1 MVTIHARPPKELR
14 RWEGNLQKERDGA
27 AVYAALAQSEKDPN
41 LARVYAKLA
50 AVEEA
55 HAEFWKRRI
64 IDAGHYPPEK
74 PPGLRSRMLVFMA
87 RRFGAATALPI
98 IAAGEARDSGAYA
111 GQPEALAA
119 GLAADE
125 QGHARVLRA
134 ATTGHGLAGSEV
146 ARIEGRHRSGGGNA
160 LRAAV
165 LGANDGLVSNLCL
178 VMGVAGA
185 AASER
190 VVLLTGLAG
199 LVAGACSMAMGEWLS
214 VNSSR
219 ELYQSQIAAEAE
231 ELAQSPDE
239 EKAELALIY
248 QAKGLDEAQAK
259 ALADRL
265 LSDTT
270 TALETLTREEL
281 GIDPKELGGSPWT
294 AAGSSFV
301 LFAIGAIFPIVP
313 YFFLKSQTAFVSS
326 LVLSGVAL
334 AAIGAGTS
342 LFTGRGAVFSA
353 IRQLLI
359 GLAAAA
365 VTYGAGALV
374 GASLS

>member
-1 MVTIHARPPKELR
+1 MTNRDDVR
-14 RWEGNLQKERDGA
+14 RFETNLQKEREGA

-41 LARVYAKLA
+41 LANVYAKLA
-50 AVEEA
+50 AIEEA
-55 HAEFWKRRI
+55 HGDFWKKKLAE
-64 IDAGHYPPEK
+64 AGARPNDSGL
-74 PPGLRSRMLVFMA
+74 GLRARMLVFLA

-98 IAAGEARDSGAYA
+98 IAAGEASDSGAYA
-111 GQPEALAA
+111 GQPDALAA

-134 ATTGHGLAGSEV
+134 AASGQGMEGAQV
-146 ARIEGRHRSGGGNA
+146 AKLEGRHRSGGGNA

-231 ELAQSPDE
+231 ELAQSPEE

-259 ALADRL
+259 ELADRL
-265 LSDTT
+265 LSNAD

-281 GIDPKELGGSPWT
+281 GIDPKELGGSAWM
-294 AAGSSFV
+294 AAVSSFI
-301 LFAIGAIFPIVP
+301 LFSIGAVFPILPFV
-313 YFFLKSQTAFVSS
+313 FLKGQAAFVGSI
-326 LVLSGVAL
+326 VLSGVGLIAL
-334 AAIGAGTS
+334 GAGTS
-342 LFTGRGAVFSA
+342 LFTGKGAIFSS

-374 GASLS
+374 GASLG

>member
-1 MVTIHARPPKELR
+1 MAGRDDLR
-14 RWEGNLQKERDGA
+14 RFENNLQKEREGA
-27 AVYAALAQSEKDPN
+27 AVYAALAKAEKDPN
-41 LARVYAKLA
+41 RADVYAKLA
-50 AVEEA
+50 AIEEA
-55 HAEFWKRRI
+55 HADFWVKKLTEAGARPHDKRL
-64 IDAGHYPPEK
+64 
-74 PPGLRSRMLVFMA
+74 GLRTRMLVFLA

-98 IAAGEARDSGAYA
+98 IAAGEASDSGAYA
-111 GQPEALAA
+111 GQPDALAA

-134 ATTGHGLAGSEV
+134 ATSGGMTGAEV
-146 ARIEGRHRSGGGNA
+146 AKLEGRHRSGGGNA

-190 VVLLTGLAG
+190 TVLLTGLAG

-231 ELAQSPDE
+231 ELAQSPEE

-248 QAKGLDEAQAK
+248 QAKGLDEAQARE
-259 ALADRL
+259 LADRL
-265 LSDTT
+265 LSNAD

-281 GIDPKELGGSPWT
+281 GIDPKELGGSAWM
-294 AAGSSFV
+294 AAASSFV
-301 LFAIGAIFPIVP
+301 LFSIGAVFPILPFV
-313 YFFLKSQTAFVSS
+313 FLKGQAAFVGSI
-326 LVLSGVAL
+326 VLSGVGLIAL
-334 AAIGAGTS
+334 GAGTS
-342 LFTGRGAVFSA
+342 LFTGKGAIFSA

-374 GASLS
+374 GASLG

>member
-74 PPGLRSRMLVFMA
+74 RPGLRSRMLVFLA
-87 RRFGAATALPI
+87 KRFGAATALPI

-199 LVAGACSMAMGEWLS
+199 LIAGACSMAMGEWLS

-259 ALADRL
+259 ALADGL
-265 LSDTT
+265 LSDTN

>member
-1 MVTIHARPPKELR
+1 MDTRKDLR
-14 RWEGNLQKERDGA
+14 RFEANLRSERDGA
-27 AVYAALAQSEKDPN
+27 AVYGALAKSEKDPN
-41 LARVYAKLA
+41 LAAVYAKLA

-55 HAEFWKRRI
+55 HADFWKTKLI
-64 IDAGHYPPEK
+64 EAGKK
-74 PPGLRSRMLVFMA
+74 PGDKGLTLRARMLVFLA
-87 RRFGAATALPI
+87 RRFGASTALPI
-98 IAAGEARDSGAYA
+98 ITAGEARDSGAYTD
-111 GQPEALAA
+111 QPEALAA

-134 ATTGHGLAGSEV
+134 ASAGHGLAGSEV

-190 VVLLTGLAG
+190 TVLLTGLAG

-231 ELAQSPDE
+231 ELEQSPEE

-248 QAKGLDEAQAK
+248 QAKGLSEDQAK
-259 ALADRL
+259 ELADRL
-265 LSDTT
+265 LSDTD
-270 TALETLTREEL
+270 TALETLAREEL

-301 LFAIGAIFPIVP
+301 LFAVGAIFPILPFV
-313 YFFLKSQTAFVSS
+313 FLKDHAAFVGSI
-326 LVLSGVAL
+326 VLSGVGL
-334 AAIGAGTS
+334 ITLGAGTS
-342 LFTGRGAVFSA
+342 LFTGRGAIFSA
-353 IRQLLI
+353 VRQVLI

-374 GASLS
+374 GASLG

>member
-1 MVTIHARPPKELR
+1 MAASKDLR
-14 RWEGNLQKERDGA
+14 RFEANLRSERDGA
-27 AVYAALAQSEKDPN
+27 AVYAALAKSEKDPN
-41 LARVYAKLA
+41 LASVYAKLA

-55 HAEFWKRRI
+55 HAEFWEQKLVE
-64 IDAGHYPPEK
+64 AGKK
-74 PPGLRSRMLVFMA
+74 PGDKGLTLRARMLVFLA
-87 RRFGAATALPI
+87 KRFGAATALPI
-98 IAAGEARDSGAYA
+98 ITAGEASDSGAYA

-134 ATTGHGLAGSEV
+134 ATSAGMSGADV
-146 ARIEGRHRSGGGNA
+146 AKLEGRHRSGGGNA

-185 AASER
+185 TASER

-231 ELAQSPDE
+231 ELAQSPEE

-248 QAKGLDEAQAK
+248 QAKGLSEPQAK
-259 ALADRL
+259 ELADRL
-265 LSDTT
+265 LSDTD
-270 TALETLTREEL
+270 TALETLAREEL

-301 LFAIGAIFPIVP
+301 LFAVGAIFPILPFV
-313 YFFLKSQTAFVSS
+313 FLKGQTAFFGSI
-326 LVLSGVAL
+326 VLSGVGL
-334 AAIGAGTS
+334 VTLGAGTS

-353 IRQLLI
+353 VRQVLI

-374 GASLS
+374 GASLG